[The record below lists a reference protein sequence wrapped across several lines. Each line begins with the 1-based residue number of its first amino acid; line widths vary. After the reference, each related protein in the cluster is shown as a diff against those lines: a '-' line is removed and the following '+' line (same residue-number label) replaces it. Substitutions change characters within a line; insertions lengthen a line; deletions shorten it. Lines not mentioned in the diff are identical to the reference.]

1 MLQRVMSLF
10 SVESVISHCREK
22 LRRGALLCFTSVL
35 VSKIVMDER
44 VGGMEYHT
52 FLYKNFCLTVAIY
65 FLEEH
70 FRVSLI
76 SGIEN
81 FYASQGYVTI
91 FRGKLFVSQYR
102 NIL

>member
-44 VGGMEYHT
+44 VGGME
-52 FLYKNFCLTVAIY
+52 
-65 FLEEH
+65 
-70 FRVSLI
+70 
-76 SGIEN
+76 
-81 FYASQGYVTI
+81 
-91 FRGKLFVSQYR
+91 
-102 NIL
+102 